1 VTLSTERRLGA
12 ALSAAPTATRRG
24 EFWAGARATLPLIVG
39 AIPFAIIFGAL
50 AATAGLSPLGTMAM
64 SAFVF
69 AGSAQFI
76 GVNLLAAGTSAA
88 IIILT
93 TFVVNLRHVL
103 YAVTLAPYL
112 KHLPQRWL
120 FPLAFWLTDETFAVV
135 ITRYRRPDPSPYKH
149 WYHLGSAVAM
159 YSNWVACTL
168 IGLLVGRQIADPR
181 SWGLDFAMIVTFIGL
196 LVPFIRTRPILVAV
210 GVAGLSAVLTNS
222 WPNKLGLILTA
233 LLGVAAGVWAETR
246 RPPVAPD
253 PAAPE
258 TAP

>member
-1 VTLSTERRLGA
+1 MS
-12 ALSAAPTATRRG
+12 ALPTATRRG
-24 EFWAGARATLPLIVG
+24 EFWAGVQATLPLIVG

-64 SAFVF
+64 SVFVF
-69 AGSAQFI
+69 AGAAQFI

-88 IIILT
+88 LIILT
-93 TFVVNLRHVL
+93 TLVVNLRHVL

-120 FPLAFWLTDETFAVV
+120 LPLAFWLTDETFAVV
-135 ITRYRRPDPSPYKH
+135 VTRYRRPDPSPYKH

-159 YSNWVACTL
+159 YSNWLACTL
-168 IGLLVGRQIADPR
+168 IGLLLGRQIADPQ

-196 LVPFIRTRPILVAV
+196 LVPSIRTRPVLVAV
-210 GVAGLSAVLTNS
+210 AVAGFCAVLTYS
-222 WPNKLGLILTA
+222 WPNKLGLIATA

-246 RPPVAPD
+246 RPPP
-253 PAAPE
+253 PAAAAAATE

>member
-1 VTLSTERRLGA
+1 MNGLP
-12 ALSAAPTATRRG
+12 APTRRG
-24 EFWAGARATLPLIVG
+24 EFWAGTQATLPLIIG

-50 AATAGLSPLGTMAM
+50 SATAGLSPLGALAM

-69 AGSAQFI
+69 AGAAQFI

-88 IIILT
+88 LVILT
-93 TFVVNLRHVL
+93 TLVVNLRHVL

-120 FPLAFWLTDETFAVV
+120 LPLAFWLTDETFAVV
-135 ITRYRRPDPSPYKH
+135 VTRYRQPDRSPYKH
-149 WYHLGSAVAM
+149 WYHLGSALAM
-159 YSNWVACTL
+159 YTNWLACTL
-168 IGLLVGRQIADPR
+168 IGVLIGQRIADPQ

-196 LVPFIRTRPILVAV
+196 LVPFVRTRPILIAV
-210 GVAGLSAVLTNS
+210 LVSGFCAVLTYS
-222 WPNKLGLILTA
+222 WPNKLGLIVTA

-246 RPPVAPD
+246 RPPV
-253 PAAPE
+253 PATADTGE